1 MKTPHSRVRCLAGAR
16 DRLRLRPSHTDLPM
30 EQTPRPFPLVR
41 AGAPFGVCSMR
52 GHFLALSVMFCVA
65 TYPALH
71 ADGTVIRNAQVLT
84 MLDGPEYRQM
94 DLVVRDG
101 VFVNEPPTANAK
113 VIDASSKFV
122 IPGLTEMHAHVPVV
136 RFDQGAERYREDVLF
151 LWVANGVTLARGMM
165 GHPSHL
171 ELREALEANE
181 ILGPRLITSGPSFS
195 GRDRT
200 VDGASSRVREQRA
213 AGYDLLKIHP
223 GLPAEVFHAVASTAN
238 DEGIEFSGHVTGAV
252 GLVAS
257 LEAGQRT
264 IDHLDGFVETLVEP
278 ALLSNRNP
286 SWFGADLAYEA
297 DETRIEATLDA
308 LLESGAA
315 LVPTETLLENVAG
328 SLTELQSRDEYDY
341 LPPNLRTGYSNAVR
355 GSANAFTPDSAKTF
369 LDLRKR
375 LIGAAFR
382 AGVPVLLGSDSPQI
396 FNVPGFSIHHELQ
409 AMVEAGLNPF
419 EAIATGTTA
428 PAEFYGQDE
437 MWGSIAPGRS
447 ADLIVLR
454 DDPLADLGN
463 TRSIE
468 AVMVRGRYLS
478 REELD
483 AGLADIRERYRS
495 PPDDA

>member
-1 MKTPHSRVRCLAGAR
+1 MKKLA
-16 DRLRLRPSHTDLPM
+16 
-30 EQTPRPFPLVR
+30 F
-41 AGAPFGVCSMR
+41 
-52 GHFLALSVMFCVA
+52 ALSVMVFVA
-65 TYPALH
+65 SGAAPLA
-71 ADGTVIRNAQVLT
+71 ADAVIRNAQVLT
-84 MLDGPEYRQM
+84 MLDGPEYRQT
-94 DLVVRDG
+94 DVVVRDG
-101 VFVNEPPTANAK
+101 VFVDESPAANAT
-113 VIDASSKFV
+113 VIDAAGKFV
-122 IPGLTEMHAHVPVV
+122 IPGLTEMHAHVPMV
-136 RFDQGAERYREDVLF
+136 RFDQGGERYRQDVLF

-200 VDGASSRVREQRA
+200 VAGASSRVREQQA

-223 GLPAEVFHAVASTAN
+223 GLPPDVFRAVASTAN
-238 DEGIEFSGHVTGAV
+238 EVGIEFSGHVTGSI
-252 GLVAS
+252 GLIAS
-257 LEAGQRT
+257 LAAGQRT

-278 ALLSNRNP
+278 ARLSDRNP
-286 SWFGADLAYEA
+286 SWFGADLAYDV
-297 DETRIEATLDA
+297 DETRIDATLDA

-328 SLTELQSRDEYDY
+328 SLTELQSRDEYAY
-341 LPPNLRTGYSNAVR
+341 LPPGLRTGYSNSVR
-355 GSANAFTPDSAKTF
+355 GSASAFTPDSAKTF

-409 AMVEAGLNPF
+409 AMAEAGLTPF

-428 PAEFYGQDE
+428 PAEFYGQDHL
-437 MWGSIAPGRS
+437 WGSIAPGRS

-454 DDPLADLGN
+454 DDPLADIGN

-468 AVMVRGRYLS
+468 AVMVRGRYLP
-478 REELD
+478 RDELD
-483 AGLADIRERYRS
+483 AGLEDIRERYRS
-495 PPDDA
+495 PADDA

>member
-1 MKTPHSRVRCLAGAR
+1 MKKLA
-16 DRLRLRPSHTDLPM
+16 
-30 EQTPRPFPLVR
+30 F
-41 AGAPFGVCSMR
+41 
-52 GHFLALSVMFCVA
+52 ALSVMVFVA
-65 TYPALH
+65 SGAAPFA
-71 ADGTVIRNAQVLT
+71 ADTVIRNAQVLT
-84 MLDGPEYRQM
+84 MLDGPEYRQT
-94 DLVVRDG
+94 DVVVRDG
-101 VFVNEPPTANAK
+101 VFVDENPAANAT
-113 VIDASSKFV
+113 VIDAAGKFV
-122 IPGLTEMHAHVPVV
+122 IPGLTEMHAHVPML
-136 RFDQGAERYREDVLF
+136 RFDQGGERYREDVLF

-200 VDGASSRVREQRA
+200 VAGASSRVREQQA

-223 GLPAEVFHAVASTAN
+223 GLPPEVFRAVASTAN
-238 DEGIEFSGHVTGAV
+238 EVGIEFSGHVTGSI
-252 GLVAS
+252 GLIAS
-257 LEAGQRT
+257 LAAGQRT

-278 ALLSNRNP
+278 TRLSDRNP
-286 SWFGADLAYEA
+286 SWFGADLAYDV
-297 DETRIEATLDA
+297 DETRIEATLEA

-328 SLTELQSRDEYDY
+328 SLTELQSRDDFDY

-409 AMVEAGLNPF
+409 AMAKAGLTPF
-419 EAIATGTTA
+419 EAIATGTSA
-428 PAEFYGQDE
+428 PAEFYGQDHL
-437 MWGSIAPGRS
+437 WGSIAPGRS
-447 ADLIVLR
+447 ADFIVLR
-454 DDPLADLGN
+454 DDPLLDIGN

-483 AGLADIRERYRS
+483 AGLKDIRERYRS
-495 PPDDA
+495 PPEDA

>member
-1 MKTPHSRVRCLAGAR
+1 MKRFALVLACVGYLLIGA
-16 DRLRLRPSHTDLPM
+16 LP
-30 EQTPRPFPLVR
+30 T
-41 AGAPFGVCSMR
+41 A
-52 GHFLALSVMFCVA
+52 
-65 TYPALH
+65 
-71 ADGTVIRNAQVLT
+71 ADTVIRNAEVLT
-84 MLDGPEYRQM
+84 MLDGPEYRRM

-101 VFVNEPPTANAK
+101 VFVEGTPAANAT
-113 VIDASSKFV
+113 VIDAAGKFV
-122 IPGLTEMHAHVPVV
+122 IPGLTEMHAHVPLI
-136 RFDQGAERYREDVLF
+136 RFDQSGLRYREDVLF
-151 LWVANGVTLARGMM
+151 LWVANGVTLARGML

-181 ILGPRLITSGPSFS
+181 VLGPRLIISGPSFS

-200 VDGASSRVREQRA
+200 VDAASGRVREQKA

-223 GLPAEVFHAVASTAN
+223 GLPPEVFHAVASTAN
-238 DEGIEFSGHVTGAV
+238 DEGIEFSGHVTGSV
-252 GLVAS
+252 GLIAS

-264 IDHLDGFVETLVEP
+264 IDHLDGFVETLVDP
-278 ALLSNRNP
+278 TRLSNRNP
-286 SWFGADLAYEA
+286 SWFGADLAYDI

-328 SLTELQSRDEYDY
+328 SLEELQSRDEYAY
-341 LPPNLRTGYSNAVR
+341 LPPNLRRQYSGSVR
-355 GSANAFTPDSAKTF
+355 GSANLFTPNTAKTF

-396 FNVPGFSIHHELQ
+396 FNVPGFSVHYELQ
-409 AMVEAGLNPF
+409 AMAEAGLTPF
-419 EAIATGTTA
+419 EAIASGTTA
-428 PAEFYGQDE
+428 PAEFYGQDHL
-437 MWGSIAPGRS
+437 WGSIAPGRS

-454 DDPLADLGN
+454 NDPLADIGN
-463 TRSIE
+463 TRSID

-483 AGLADIRERYRS
+483 AGLKDIRERYRS

>member
-1 MKTPHSRVRCLAGAR
+1 MR
-16 DRLRLRPSHTDLPM
+16 RL
-30 EQTPRPFPLVR
+30 V
-41 AGAPFGVCSMR
+41 
-52 GHFLALSVMFCVA
+52 LALSVMFFVA
-65 TYPALH
+65 SDATLF
-71 ADGTVIRNAQVLT
+71 ADDIVIRNAQVLT

-94 DLVVRDG
+94 DLVARDG
-101 VFVNEPPTANAK
+101 VFVEGAPDEGAT
-113 VIDASSKFV
+113 VIDASGKFV
-122 IPGLTEMHAHVPVV
+122 IPGLTEMHAHVPIV

-181 ILGPRLITSGPSFS
+181 VLGPRLITSGPSFS

-200 VDGASSRVREQRA
+200 VAAASDRVREQEA

-238 DEGIEFSGHVTGAV
+238 EVGIEFSGHVTGSI
-252 GLVAS
+252 GLIPS
-257 LEAGQRT
+257 LAAGQRT
-264 IDHLDGFVETLVEP
+264 IDHLDGFIETLVEGERL
-278 ALLSNRNP
+278 ANRNP
-286 SWFGADLAYEA
+286 SWFGADLAYDV
-297 DETRIEATLDA
+297 DETRIEATLVA
-308 LLESGAA
+308 LSESGAA

-328 SLTELQSRDEYDY
+328 SLTELQSRDEYAY

-409 AMVEAGLNPF
+409 AMTGAGLSPF
-419 EAIATGTTA
+419 EAIATGTIA
-428 PAEFYGQDE
+428 PAEFYRQDHL
-437 MWGSIAPGRS
+437 WGSIAPDRS

-454 DDPLADLGN
+454 DDPLADIGN
-463 TRSIE
+463 TRSID
-468 AVMVRGRYLS
+468 AVVVRGRYLS

>member
-1 MKTPHSRVRCLAGAR
+1 MKKLA
-16 DRLRLRPSHTDLPM
+16 
-30 EQTPRPFPLVR
+30 F
-41 AGAPFGVCSMR
+41 
-52 GHFLALSVMFCVA
+52 ALSVMVFVA
-65 TYPALH
+65 SGAAPFA
-71 ADGTVIRNAQVLT
+71 ADTVIRNAQVLT
-84 MLDGPEYRQM
+84 MLDGPEYRQT
-94 DLVVRDG
+94 DVVVRDG
-101 VFVNEPPTANAK
+101 VFVDENPAANAT
-113 VIDASSKFV
+113 VIDAAGKFV
-122 IPGLTEMHAHVPVV
+122 IPGLTEMHAHVPMV
-136 RFDQGAERYREDVLF
+136 RFDQGGERYREDVLF

-200 VDGASSRVREQRA
+200 VAGASSRVREQQA

-223 GLPAEVFHAVASTAN
+223 GLPPEVFRAVASTAN
-238 DEGIEFSGHVTGAV
+238 EVGIEFSGHVTGSI
-252 GLVAS
+252 GLIAS
-257 LEAGQRT
+257 LAAGQRT

-278 ALLSNRNP
+278 ARLSDRNP
-286 SWFGADLAYEA
+286 SWFGADLAYDVDEA
-297 DETRIEATLDA
+297 RIEATLEA

-328 SLTELQSRDEYDY
+328 SLTELQSRDDFDY

-355 GSANAFTPDSAKTF
+355 GSASAFTPDSAKTF

-409 AMVEAGLNPF
+409 AMAKAGLTPF
-419 EAIATGTTA
+419 EAIATGTSA
-428 PAEFYGQDE
+428 PAEFYGQDHL
-437 MWGSIAPGRS
+437 WGSIAPGRS

-454 DDPLADLGN
+454 DDPILDIGN

-483 AGLADIRERYRS
+483 AGLKDIRERYRS
-495 PPDDA
+495 PPEDA